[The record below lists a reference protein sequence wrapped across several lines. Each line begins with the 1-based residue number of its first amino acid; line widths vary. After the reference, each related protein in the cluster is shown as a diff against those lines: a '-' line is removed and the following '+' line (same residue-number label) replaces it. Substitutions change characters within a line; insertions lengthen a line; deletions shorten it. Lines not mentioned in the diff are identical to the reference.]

1 MSSFDGINPLTTGTK
16 KLEQFIGLLGELAI
30 ESGGRISIG
39 AFVRHE
45 EMPVVKHSHGR
56 RTAFI
61 FSGGVMAVLKHED
74 GNFLLGQM
82 DGKSFKVEQR
92 GRQLTINGVDAG
104 LILGGQ
110 CRSMTP
116 AIA

>member
-16 KLEQFIGLLGELAI
+16 KLEQFAGLLGELTI
-30 ESGGRISIG
+30 ESAGRISLG

-45 EMPVVKHSHGR
+45 EMPVVKYSHGR

-61 FSGGVMAVLKHED
+61 FSDGTVAVLKHED
-74 GNFLLGQM
+74 GLFLLGRM

-92 GRQLTINGVDAG
+92 GRQLTINGVDVN